1 MTIMVREMK
10 VLDIMPD
17 LRKWAQSM
25 RSNPVQ
31 SAALV
36 EETLELAL
44 EEFEAFIRSPD
55 QRLWLFKL
63 MKDIQRGHVAPRSTI
78 ATARSTLTGAAISC
92 R

>member
-10 VLDIMPD
+10 VLDIVPD

-31 SAALV
+31 AAALV

-44 EEFEAFIRSPD
+44 EEFEAFIPSPD

-63 MKDIQRGHVAPRSTI
+63 MKDIQRGR
-78 ATARSTLTGAAISC
+78 
-92 R
+92 